1 MVKKTPKNINI
12 IRISIIKEYQGA
24 CLLVPFTSQWRSL
37 LVKQASK
44 KVIKMINQKQIMVEW
59 QKAGL
64 KINGFTNDD
73 VNDIYDHLVHN
84 SDSEVEAHKIFIL
97 AIRKAAKNGA
107 TTQWAVSNNA
117 NSWVQ
122 AGLTNAQAVGDYE
135 RESQQIQQKGR
146 YGQPIKQENK
156 ILAPTSDEIQQQNE
170 RWAKELGYESVEAT
184 AKGTHDILINLRKTR
199 AERLASKPKTGL
211 TANGNQVLKRF

>member
-1 MVKKTPKNINI
+1 
-12 IRISIIKEYQGA
+12 
-24 CLLVPFTSQWRSL
+24 L

-73 VNDIYDHLVHN
+73 VNDIYDHLAHN
-84 SDSEVEAHKIFIL
+84 SDSEIEAHKMFIL
-97 AIRKAAKNGA
+97 AIRKAAKNGGA
-107 TTQWAVSNNA
+107 TQWAVSNNA

-135 RESQQIQQKGR
+135 KQSQQIQRKGR
-146 YGQPIKQENK
+146 YGQPIKQESE

-170 RWAKELGYESVEAT
+170 RWAKELGYESVEAM

-199 AERLASKPKTGL
+199 QERLANKPKTGL
-211 TANGNQVLKRF
+211 TATGHQALIRR